1 MTNRRVVV
9 TGLGAI
15 TPIGNSVKEF
25 WEGLLAGK
33 NGVGPFTR
41 FDASDYPTRFACE
54 VKNYNGEEHFDRKE
68 AKKLERFVQYSI
80 VAAKEAIQ
88 DSGLNLEEEDLDR
101 FGVYIGSGIGGI
113 QTIEEQHTVLLE
125 RGMKRVSPFLI
136 PKLIANMASGQV
148 SIYFRLR
155 GPNSCIV
162 TACATGTHSIGE
174 AFKVIQRGQATL
186 MLAGGTES
194 ALTPLGVAGFCN
206 MKALSERNDAPERA
220 SRPFDKDRDG
230 FVMGEGSGVVVLED
244 YEHAKAR
251 GARIYAEVAGYG
263 LTGDAFHIT
272 APSPGGE
279 GAARAMKMAIDDA
292 GLQPADVNHI
302 NAHGTST
309 PLNDKLETL
318 SIKKVLGEHAYK
330 VPITSNKSMIG
341 HLLGAA
347 GGVEAIATC
356 LTITHGIIPPTIN
369 HENPDPECDLDY
381 TPLKARKAE
390 VTCALSNSLG
400 FGGHNT
406 SLLFCKMED

>member
-9 TGLGAI
+9 TGVGAL
-15 TPIGNSVKEF
+15 TPIGNTAKEY
-25 WEGLLAGK
+25 WEGLIAGR
-33 NGVGPFTR
+33 NGAGPITR
-41 FDASDYPTRFACE
+41 FDCSDYPTRIACE
-54 VKNYNGEEHFDRKE
+54 VKGFKGEDHFDRKDT
-68 AKKLERFVQYSI
+68 KKLENFVQFSI
-80 VAAKEAIQ
+80 VAAREAVA
-88 DSGLNLEEEDLDR
+88 DSGLDLAKEDLNR

-113 QTIEEQHTVLLE
+113 QTIEEQHTILMQ

-148 SIYFRLR
+148 SIFLGLK

-174 AFKVIQRGQATL
+174 AFKVIQRGQAPL
-186 MLAGGTES
+186 MLAGGAES
-194 ALTPLGVAGFCN
+194 AITALGMAGFCN
-206 MKALSERNDAPERA
+206 MRALSERNDSPQTA
-220 SRPFDKDRDG
+220 SRPFDLNRDG
-230 FVMGEGSGVVVLED
+230 FVMGEGSGVLLLE
-244 YEHAKAR
+244 ELGRAKAR
-251 GARIYAEVAGYG
+251 GARIYAEVTGYG

-272 APSPGGE
+272 APDPQGD
-279 GAARAMKMAIDDA
+279 GAARAMQMAIEDA
-292 GLQPADVNHI
+292 GLTPDAIDHI

-318 SIKKVLGEHAYK
+318 AIKRVFGERASNIP
-330 VPITSNKSMIG
+330 VTSNKSMVG

-356 LTITHGIIPPTIN
+356 LSLYNGVIPPTIN
-369 HENPDPECDLDY
+369 YETPDPECDLDY
-381 TPLKARKAE
+381 VPNTARKAA

-406 SLLFCKMED
+406 SLLFRKYEG